1 MKMMAAGTK
10 QVRYFFILLLAVSL
24 VFVYLLPAKAETRS
38 IDQLRNSVVRI
49 LCYGAEGMYIGTG
62 FAVGDTEP
70 VRYIVTN
77 YHVVEPNLN
86 GVTVLLSKEDQIN
99 ANVLA
104 FDKVKD
110 IAVLELTQDL
120 YKRPPMELGT
130 SGNVKASEEVY
141 ALGFPGDADLIDDTP
156 SGEPDDVTIT
166 RGIISKIST
175 QGGRKIFQVDVDI
188 NPGNSGGPLVNEQG
202 QVVGINTFGV
212 TTASGI
218 NGSVQID
225 ELIPI
230 LESRGIP
237 YLTSSSADAQAPVQ
251 AEPEKSN
258 GMWWIVG
265 IGGAAALFILVV
277 IVLLAVVLKKKGKP
291 SSAPPPVKKQ
301 QTAASAKKK
310 PLMVG
315 VNGYFNNQ
323 VIELGA
329 GQITIGR
336 DPNFCQLVYPMNT
349 VDISRRHCSIKYNE
363 LSQIFIL
370 EDYSSNGTFLQTGER
385 LKAGQTYHL
394 RSGDRFY
401 LTSSQNMFEVRLE
414 NR

>member
-10 QVRYFFILLLAVSL
+10 QVRYFFSLLLAVSL